1 MRLYPHLQDTGGFF
15 VALLEKVGNPDDE
28 GMAAG
33 MIRAMDH
40 LDAHRPDGESL
51 TNAIKR
57 ELSPEADAEG
67 AQPAAKKLK
76 DDDGSGVSTP
86 VDVSTANATEAVSG
100 DSVKEDKHAADRARK
115 AAQQKAVADGHGVP
129 GGLPYK
135 EDPFAYIPPSND
147 QGRRP
152 RRHARVQVEDHL
164 GRSPVHPP
172 AHRGA
177 RRAQGAAQGPRL
189 PDRRPLPHPR
199 QRAWRVRRAAQE
211 QKMGSY
217 VIDVLPSEHEGRK
230 LDYKLSFPIWRAVN
244 SVNLMLDKQEKSA
257 LSFRIFDTDLSS
269 ADGGRQFSSQPS
281 KKATKAAK
289 DAEMQQSDAEDAARA
304 ALASANASTAPA
316 VKVEL
321 AAYQSEYIQLALDS
335 AILKFDGPYTLKS
348 GRLSPYF
355 FNAGLFNTGAKVA
368 KVAECYAKRIVES
381 GVKFDVLFGPAYKG
395 IPLAAATA
403 MALQLNHGID
413 VGFCFKQE
421 GSQDAW
427 GGRRRVDFAKASG
440 IASFYRCARLTL
452 RSLGFGCWWRWR
464 LLVVL
469 LGILLETDDAVEHN
483 RAAGRLVS
491 EQAQIAAETV
501 ECKVGGAHALEANEL
516 FAHELLGGARGG
528 AGTGLLDLGRLRL
541 ALRLGGV
548 RLGLVGALGR
558 LDARLLDAALG
569 HVPEAHL
576 DHGATHNLERI
587 RIDVLQEVVLGCRV
601 VRGEEL
607 EEDARLVHLDRAVGR
622 RVLGNP
628 LDVRLGLGRARVAVR
643 CNHLDGLA
651 LVVGL
656 ERRGGDG
663 EGHLEQTHGLARRE
677 AEVVLAVLGAEVRGV
692 DVDGARE
699 GHLVGAHLGRLGMQ
713 RLLELL
719 VVVLGQILDGHLER
733 VEHHH
738 EAWRRELEVLTNR
751 LIEAADL
758 DGGLGG
764 GDAERA
770 DERED
775 GAWRH
780 TAAAEGDEREHA
792 RVVPVLDVAL
802 LDELEDLAL
811 GHDGALERQT
821 AVLGLARLV
830 HLECVA
836 EPLVRLA
843 REDEFGGAERVADV
857 FEAIDKTVG
866 KVVGRVD
873 APVLARAVMRGL
885 EHTVGDEV
893 PHLRIAILN
902 VLLHAERDLAGR
914 VFAVLHVFK
923 ILERLL
929 DGTVAEARGLAGAAL
944 GTATLLLDLFW
955 RRVVDVGLSA
965 LDELDGELV
974 EPLEVVARVGDL
986 EGFEAE
992 PTDGFEDAGKVLFL
1006 LGFGVGV
1013 VVAEVAEAAVVTGK
1027 AKVDGDGLAVTD
1039 VEESVGFWW
1048 ESRHDHALC
1057 GCEVLLFEFGLDL
1070 RILAGLVE
1078 VGEEALLEHGVWVD
1092 GAGGCRLPFG
1102 IGCRCCG
1109 GLLLFLWWCG
1119 LLGTVCCQEHCV
1131 YGALDVDGARPAHF
1145 RCGLD
1150 ACQDGTELWPPFDR
1164 VELGSVRCDVC
1175 FHRGAT
1181 LVWGHDDACCR
1192 NAEMRC
1198 TKSVSIELRLDK
1210 MNADIEQQRYV
1221 ELVGGIELVG
1231 GGEAGVE
1238 DARDD
1243 IVSAGLVG
1251 GVLARGCGDDERRG
1265 LWIDRLGGEL
1275 VVCDDAF
1282 EGGGVFWICEG
1293 LDGSVSAQVEGFE
1306 ELEKPR
1312 ILWVVDVDLWRHG
1325 WRGCGEGEGV
1335 RLIGWLELDGSPIAC
1350 VRVCIWLCAEIWFLE
1365 TFLVLIAIT
1374 LLPWSSPGGQPTF
1387 RSTHDVACLS
1397 DAVGGPAFGAERGR
1411 KGLQMADVHAI
1422 AHRVSDSLSVNGT
1435 HVRGQT

>member
-1 MRLYPHLQDTGGFF
+1 
-15 VALLEKVGNPDDE
+15 
-28 GMAAG
+28 
-33 MIRAMDH
+33 
-40 LDAHRPDGESL
+40 
-51 TNAIKR
+51 
-57 ELSPEADAEG
+57 
-67 AQPAAKKLK
+67 
-76 DDDGSGVSTP
+76 
-86 VDVSTANATEAVSG
+86 
-100 DSVKEDKHAADRARK
+100 
-115 AAQQKAVADGHGVP
+115 
-129 GGLPYK
+129 
-135 EDPFAYIPPSND
+135 
-147 QGRRP
+147 
-152 RRHARVQVEDHL
+152 
-164 GRSPVHPP
+164 
-172 AHRGA
+172 
-177 RRAQGAAQGPRL
+177 
-189 PDRRPLPHPR
+189 
-199 QRAWRVRRAAQE
+199 
-211 QKMGSY
+211 
-217 VIDVLPSEHEGRK
+217 
-230 LDYKLSFPIWRAVN
+230 
-244 SVNLMLDKQEKSA
+244 
-257 LSFRIFDTDLSS
+257 
-269 ADGGRQFSSQPS
+269 
-281 KKATKAAK
+281 
-289 DAEMQQSDAEDAARA
+289 SDAEDAARA

-413 VGFCFKQE
+413 VGFCFNRKEAKTHGEGGSLVGAELKGRVLILDDVITAGTAINEAMDILASQPAAELAGVVIALDRQE
-421 GSQDAW
+421 KSQKDGVPGTTSAITEVEKRYNTTVFSVVTLDQIIEFMNRDKEQYGEKIAQMVAYRAQPQTPACTKHSRLATSSFLESSHLVQVLNAESTLQRHLALHHSTAARGSLC
-427 GGRRRVDFAKASG
+427 V
-440 IASFYRCARLTL
+440 L
-452 RSLGFGCWWRWR
+452 LGFGCWWRWR

-843 REDEFGGAERVADV
+843 REDEFGGAERMADV

-893 PHLRIAILN
+893 PHLRVAVLD
-902 VLLHAERDLAGR
+902 VLLHAERDLAG
-914 VFAVLHVFK
+914 
-923 ILERLL
+923 
-929 DGTVAEARGLAGAAL
+929 
-944 GTATLLLDLFW
+944 
-955 RRVVDVGLSA
+955 
-965 LDELDGELV
+965 
-974 EPLEVVARVGDL
+974 
-986 EGFEAE
+986 
-992 PTDGFEDAGKVLFL
+992 
-1006 LGFGVGV
+1006 
-1013 VVAEVAEAAVVTGK
+1013 
-1027 AKVDGDGLAVTD
+1027 
-1039 VEESVGFWW
+1039 
-1048 ESRHDHALC
+1048 
-1057 GCEVLLFEFGLDL
+1057 
-1070 RILAGLVE
+1070 
-1078 VGEEALLEHGVWVD
+1078 
-1092 GAGGCRLPFG
+1092 
-1102 IGCRCCG
+1102 
-1109 GLLLFLWWCG
+1109 
-1119 LLGTVCCQEHCV
+1119 
-1131 YGALDVDGARPAHF
+1131 
-1145 RCGLD
+1145 
-1150 ACQDGTELWPPFDR
+1150 
-1164 VELGSVRCDVC
+1164 
-1175 FHRGAT
+1175 
-1181 LVWGHDDACCR
+1181 
-1192 NAEMRC
+1192 
-1198 TKSVSIELRLDK
+1198 
-1210 MNADIEQQRYV
+1210 
-1221 ELVGGIELVG
+1221 
-1231 GGEAGVE
+1231 
-1238 DARDD
+1238 
-1243 IVSAGLVG
+1243 
-1251 GVLARGCGDDERRG
+1251 
-1265 LWIDRLGGEL
+1265 
-1275 VVCDDAF
+1275 
-1282 EGGGVFWICEG
+1282 
-1293 LDGSVSAQVEGFE
+1293 
-1306 ELEKPR
+1306 
-1312 ILWVVDVDLWRHG
+1312 
-1325 WRGCGEGEGV
+1325 
-1335 RLIGWLELDGSPIAC
+1335 
-1350 VRVCIWLCAEIWFLE
+1350 
-1365 TFLVLIAIT
+1365 
-1374 LLPWSSPGGQPTF
+1374 
-1387 RSTHDVACLS
+1387 
-1397 DAVGGPAFGAERGR
+1397 
-1411 KGLQMADVHAI
+1411 
-1422 AHRVSDSLSVNGT
+1422 
-1435 HVRGQT
+1435 